1 MLRVSRSTIAH
12 NDQETTLLTHTTAM
26 SCPSFSI
33 PAGFTCPGA
42 SKHPDSPCAHC
53 YACQGMY
60 LLDTTARAQW
70 IRYRWTRDCMKSA
83 EGRMEWIETMA
94 GEISAT
100 GCEYFRWHDS
110 GDLFSA
116 AYVKMVAEV
125 CRLTIHIRHW
135 LPTQSFN
142 VPAID
147 RAIQKHL
154 LPVENVIVRPST
166 ARLDAYPPRLRSR
179 GYSAG
184 ATVYTSA
191 TKGHTSVRM
200 CPKSTLGGSCESNG
214 CRLCWTA
221 PKSAVGFLVHGI
233 GGKGKKTRVTDRIR
247 EIREGQR
254 AK

>member
-94 GEISAT
+94 E
-100 GCEYFRWHDS
+100 RDQ
-110 GDLFSA
+110 
-116 AYVKMVAEV
+116 
-125 CRLTIHIRHW
+125 R
-135 LPTQSFN
+135 N
-142 VPAID
+142 
-147 RAIQKHL
+147 
-154 LPVENVIVRPST
+154 
-166 ARLDAYPPRLRSR
+166 RLRVLPMARFGRPVFRSIR
-179 GYSAG
+179 QDG
-184 ATVYTSA
+184 
-191 TKGHTSVRM
+191 
-200 CPKSTLGGSCESNG
+200 CGSLQADYPYPALAPDSELSNSNH
-214 CRLCWTA
+214 R
-221 PKSAVGFLVHGI
+221 
-233 GGKGKKTRVTDRIR
+233 
-247 EIREGQR
+247 
-254 AK
+254 